1 MADETKTVKTRK
13 KRVETS
19 SVKATLKTFIESLT
33 ETEADYLRFVIGAQ
47 FNEPAKSDYEERSRA
62 GIKGKLLA

>member
-1 MADETKTVKTRK
+1 MSEETKKTRK
-13 KRVETS
+13 TRTETT
-19 SVKATLKTFIESLT
+19 SVKHGLKTFIESLT
-33 ETEADYLRFVIGAQ
+33 ETEADYFKFVIGAQ

>member
-1 MADETKTVKTRK
+1 MSEETKKTRK
-13 KRVETS
+13 PRTETT